1 MTELAQFLSCRD
13 LLLTHRTDYDAAV
26 QAFKWPMLEHFNW
39 ALDYFDGIARDNP
52 APALHIVEDS
62 GQQFRLSYAELSQRS
77 NQVANWLV
85 DLGARKGDR
94 ILLMMGNEVP
104 LWETMLAAIKLGA
117 VLIPATTLLS
127 GDDLA
132 DRLQRG
138 KVRHVITNAAGMAKI
153 IDLPHAVTAG
163 LSLVS
168 VSSAAAALPAGWADY
183 WHSKQASPVFSP
195 PEPTRVTDPLLEYFT
210 SGTTAK
216 PKLVQHTQQSYPVG
230 HLSTLYWLGLKKAMC
245 TGPSAHPVGPS
256 TPGAAFLPRSMPRPA
271 CLFTTT
277 RASMARPSWPR
288 WWSTASTP
296 CARHPPSGAC

>member
-26 QAFKWPMLEHFNW
+26 QAFQWPVLAHFNW
-39 ALDYFDGIARDNP
+39 GLDYFDSIARDNP

-85 DLGARKGDR
+85 SLGARKGDR

-153 IDLPHAVTAG
+153 IDLPPSVTAG

-168 VSSAAAALPAGWADY
+168 VSSGAAGLPAGWTDY
-183 WHSKQASPVFSP
+183 WHSKQAS
-195 PEPTRVTDPLLEYFT
+195 T
-210 SGTTAK
+210 
-216 PKLVQHTQQSYPVG
+216 
-230 HLSTLYWLGLKKAMC
+230 
-245 TGPSAHPVGPS
+245 
-256 TPGAAFLPRSMPRPA
+256 
-271 CLFTTT
+271 
-277 RASMARPSWPR
+277 
-288 WWSTASTP
+288 
-296 CARHPPSGAC
+296 